1 MKKTIKIILAAL
13 AVFCAVNII
22 ISCKWLY
29 TRRFTAV
36 SESLPRGF
44 EGFRIVQV
52 SDLHN
57 ARFGKGNSAL
67 LEAVKSENPDIIA
80 ITGDLIDDKTKDYE
94 ALETFLKALS
104 DIAPCYYV
112 TGNHEAEVY
121 KDYFAFE
128 KRIRSYIKCLHTAS
142 VKIERDGETI
152 LIQGIDDPNFTP
164 IFLDDLEKL
173 GGASGYKILLCHRPE
188 KFPLY
193 VENGFDLVLTG
204 HTHGGQIR
212 LPFIGAVVAPS
223 QGFFPKYDAG
233 EFSEGKTEMI
243 VSRGLGSSV
252 LPIRFFN
259 RPEIVTVEL
268 SASRGD

>member
-36 SESLPRGF
+36 SESLPHGF

-67 LEAVKSENPDIIA
+67 LEAVKAEDP
-80 ITGDLIDDKTKDYE
+80 E

-121 KDYFAFE
+121 KEYFAFE

-142 VKIERDGETI
+142 IKIERDGETI

-188 KFPLY
+188 KFSLY